1 MDYKHFKGKHA
12 NIVIEI
18 ISLLEKGVK
27 KAQEIL
33 EKPDAGSYT
42 KLENSSG
49 DTPIKADLAL
59 DKFLEENFLSLENI
73 KSVFSEEKETPVTK
87 ENGSYLIAYD
97 PLDGSSVMEANFLV
111 GTIIGVYEKDYKA
124 QNLAAS
130 LYVVFGHKIELV
142 VALEEVYRYA
152 FYQNKFHFIETIVLE
167 NKGKIIASGG
177 NQKDFS
183 LGLKKALE
191 GFFAENYRLRYS
203 GSMVADVHHVLV
215 KKGGMFS
222 YPQKKLRKLFE
233 VFPLAL
239 MVEKAKGEAFYFDKG
254 VKKRL
259 LDQGVENYHEKS
271 ECYLASPHEAHILE
285 KYLKGEW
292 CKIALKN

>member
-1 MDYKHFKGKHA
+1 MDYKHFKCKHA

-111 GTIIGVYEKDYKA
+111 GTIIGIYEKDYKA
-124 QNLAAS
+124 QNLVAS

-142 VALEEVYRYA
+142 VALDKVYRYA

-167 NKGKIIASGG
+167 NKGKIVASGG

-259 LDQGVENYHEKS
+259 LEQSVENYHEKS
-271 ECYLASPHEAHILE
+271 ECYLASPHEAQILE
-285 KYLKGEW
+285 KYLKGE
-292 CKIALKN
+292 

>member
-1 MDYKHFKGKHA
+1 MDYKHFKCKHA

-124 QNLAAS
+124 QNLVAS

-142 VALEEVYRYA
+142 VALDKVYRYA

-167 NKGKIIASGG
+167 NKGKIVASGG

-191 GFFAENYRLRYS
+191 EFFAENYRLRYS

-259 LDQGVENYHEKS
+259 LEQSVENYHEKS
-271 ECYLASPHEAHILE
+271 ECYLASPHEAQILE
-285 KYLKGEW
+285 KYLKGE
-292 CKIALKN
+292 

>member
-59 DKFLEENFLSLENI
+59 DKFLEENFLSLENV

-111 GTIIGVYEKDYKA
+111 GTIIGIYEKDYKA

-203 GSMVADVHHVLV
+203 GSMVADVHHVLI

-259 LDQGVENYHEKS
+259 LEQSVENYHEKS
-271 ECYLASPHEAHILE
+271 ECYLASPHEAQILE
-285 KYLKGEW
+285 KYLKGE
-292 CKIALKN
+292 

>member
-59 DKFLEENFLSLENI
+59 DKFLEENFLSLENV
-73 KSVFSEEKETPVTK
+73 KSVFSEEKETPITK

-124 QNLAAS
+124 QNLVAS
-130 LYVVFGHKIELV
+130 LYVVFGHKIELM

-259 LDQGVENYHEKS
+259 LEQSVENYHEKS

-285 KYLKGEW
+285 KYLKGE
-292 CKIALKN
+292 

>member
-1 MDYKHFKGKHA
+1 MDYKCFKGKHA

-42 KLENSSG
+42 QLENSSG

-59 DKFLEENFLSLENI
+59 DKFLEETFLSLENV

-124 QNLAAS
+124 QNLVAS

-167 NKGKIIASGG
+167 NKGKIVASGG

-239 MVEKAKGEAFYFDKG
+239 IIEKAKGEAFYFDKG

-259 LDQGVENYHEKS
+259 LEQGVESYHEKS
-271 ECYLASPHEAHILE
+271 ECYLASPHEAQILE
-285 KYLKGEW
+285 KHLKGE
-292 CKIALKN
+292 

>member
-49 DTPIKADLAL
+49 DTPIKADLTL

-73 KSVFSEEKETPVTK
+73 KSVFSEEKEKPVTK

-124 QNLAAS
+124 QNLVAS
-130 LYVVFGHKIELV
+130 LYVVFGHKIELM

-271 ECYLASPHEAHILE
+271 ECYLASPHEAQILE
-285 KYLKGEW
+285 KYLKEE
-292 CKIALKN
+292 

>member
-59 DKFLEENFLSLENI
+59 DKFLEENFLSLENV

-111 GTIIGVYEKDYKA
+111 GTIIGIYEKDYKA

-142 VALEEVYRYA
+142 VALEEVYRYG

-191 GFFAENYRLRYS
+191 RFFAENYRLRYS
-203 GSMVADVHHVLV
+203 GSMVADVHHVLI

-259 LDQGVENYHEKS
+259 LEQSVENYHEKS
-271 ECYLASPHEAHILE
+271 ECYLASQHEAHILE
-285 KYLKGEW
+285 KYLKGE
-292 CKIALKN
+292 

>member
-59 DKFLEENFLSLENI
+59 DKFLEENFLSLENV

-130 LYVVFGHKIELV
+130 LYVVFGHKIELM

-203 GSMVADVHHVLV
+203 GSMVADVHHVLI

-259 LDQGVENYHEKS
+259 LEQSVENYHEKS

-285 KYLKGEW
+285 KYLKGE
-292 CKIALKN
+292 

>member
-42 KLENSSG
+42 QLENSSG

-124 QNLAAS
+124 QNLVAS

-142 VALEEVYRYA
+142 VALDKVYRYA

-259 LDQGVENYHEKS
+259 LEQSVESYHEKS
-271 ECYLASPHEAHILE
+271 ECYLASPHEAQILE
-285 KYLKGEW
+285 KYLKGE
-292 CKIALKN
+292 

>member
-1 MDYKHFKGKHA
+1 MDYKYFKGKHA

-18 ISLLEKGVK
+18 INLLEKGVK

-59 DKFLEENFLSLENI
+59 DKFLEETFLSLENV

-111 GTIIGVYEKDYKA
+111 GTIIGVYDKDYKA
-124 QNLAAS
+124 QNLVAS

-259 LDQGVENYHEKS
+259 LEQGVGSYHEKS
-271 ECYLASPHEAHILE
+271 ECYLASPHEAQILE
-285 KYLKGEW
+285 KHLKGE
-292 CKIALKN
+292 

>member
-124 QNLAAS
+124 QNLVAS

-239 MVEKAKGEAFYFDKG
+239 IIEKAKGEAFYFDKG

-259 LDQGVENYHEKS
+259 LEQSVESYHEKS
-271 ECYLASPHEAHILE
+271 ECYLASQHEAHILE
-285 KYLKGEW
+285 KYLKGE
-292 CKIALKN
+292 

>member
-59 DKFLEENFLSLENI
+59 DKFLEENFLSLENV

-111 GTIIGVYEKDYKA
+111 GTIIGIYEKDYKA
-124 QNLAAS
+124 QNLVAS

-167 NKGKIIASGG
+167 NKGKIVASGG

-203 GSMVADVHHVLV
+203 GSMVADVHHVLI

-239 MVEKAKGEAFYFDKG
+239 IIEKAKGEAFYFDKG

-259 LDQGVENYHEKS
+259 LEQSVESYHEKS

-285 KYLKGEW
+285 KYLKGE
-292 CKIALKN
+292 

>member
-73 KSVFSEEKETPVTK
+73 KSVFSEEKEKPVTK

-111 GTIIGVYEKDYKA
+111 GTIIGIYDKDYKA
-124 QNLAAS
+124 QNLVAS

-142 VALEEVYRYA
+142 VALDKVYRYA

-167 NKGKIIASGG
+167 NKGKIVASGG

-191 GFFAENYRLRYS
+191 EFFAENYRLRYS

-239 MVEKAKGEAFYFDKG
+239 IIEKAKGEAFYFDKG

-259 LDQGVENYHEKS
+259 LEQSVENYHEKS
-271 ECYLASPHEAHILE
+271 ECYLASPHEAQILE
-285 KYLKGEW
+285 KYLKGE
-292 CKIALKN
+292 

>member
-1 MDYKHFKGKHA
+1 MDYKHFKCKHA

-59 DKFLEENFLSLENI
+59 DQFLEENFLSLENV

-111 GTIIGVYEKDYKA
+111 GTIIGIYEKDYKA
-124 QNLAAS
+124 QNLVAS

-142 VALEEVYRYA
+142 VALDKVYRYA

-239 MVEKAKGEAFYFDKG
+239 IIEKAKGEAFYFDKG

-259 LDQGVENYHEKS
+259 LEQSVESYHEKS
-271 ECYLASPHEAHILE
+271 ECYLASQHEAQILE
-285 KYLKGEW
+285 KYLKGE
-292 CKIALKN
+292 

>member
-1 MDYKHFKGKHA
+1 MDYKRFKGKHA

-59 DKFLEENFLSLENI
+59 DKFLEETFLSLENV
-73 KSVFSEEKETPVTK
+73 KSVFSEEKEMPITK

-111 GTIIGVYEKDYKA
+111 GTIVGIYEKDYEA

-130 LYVVFGHKIELV
+130 LYVVFGHKIELM
-142 VALEEVYRYA
+142 VALDKVYRYA
-152 FYQNKFHFIETIVLE
+152 FYQNKFHFIETIILE

-215 KKGGMFS
+215 KKGGVFS

-259 LDQGVENYHEKS
+259 LEQSVESYHEKS

-285 KYLKGEW
+285 KYLKGE
-292 CKIALKN
+292 

>member
-111 GTIIGVYEKDYKA
+111 GTIIGVYEKDYKV
-124 QNLAAS
+124 QNLVAS

-142 VALEEVYRYA
+142 VALDKVYRYA

-183 LGLKKALE
+183 SGLKKALE
-191 GFFAENYRLRYS
+191 EFFAENYRLRYS

-259 LDQGVENYHEKS
+259 LEQSVESYHEKS
-271 ECYLASPHEAHILE
+271 ECYLASPHEAQILE
-285 KYLKGEW
+285 KHLKGE
-292 CKIALKN
+292 

>member
-59 DKFLEENFLSLENI
+59 DKFLEENFLSLENV

-97 PLDGSSVMEANFLV
+97 PLDGSSVMEADFLV
-111 GTIIGVYEKDYKA
+111 GTIIGIYEKDYKA
-124 QNLAAS
+124 QNLVAS

-183 LGLKKALE
+183 SGLKKALE
-191 GFFAENYRLRYS
+191 GFFVENYRLRYS
-203 GSMVADVHHVLV
+203 GSMVADVHHVLI

-259 LDQGVENYHEKS
+259 LEQSVENYHEKS
-271 ECYLASPHEAHILE
+271 ECYLASQHEAQILE
-285 KYLKGEW
+285 KYLKGE
-292 CKIALKN
+292 

>member
-42 KLENSSG
+42 QLENSSG

-59 DKFLEENFLSLENI
+59 DKFLEENFLSLENV

-124 QNLAAS
+124 QNLVAS

-167 NKGKIIASGG
+167 NKGKIVASGG

-259 LDQGVENYHEKS
+259 LEQSVENYHEKS
-271 ECYLASPHEAHILE
+271 ECYLASPHEAQILE
-285 KYLKGEW
+285 KYLKGE
-292 CKIALKN
+292 

>member
-124 QNLAAS
+124 QNLVAS

-142 VALEEVYRYA
+142 VALDKVYRYA

-167 NKGKIIASGG
+167 NKGKIVASGG

-183 LGLKKALE
+183 LGLRKALE

-259 LDQGVENYHEKS
+259 LEQSVESYHEKS

-285 KYLKGEW
+285 KYLKGE
-292 CKIALKN
+292 

>member
-59 DKFLEENFLSLENI
+59 DKFLEETFLSLENV
-73 KSVFSEEKETPVTK
+73 KSVFSEEKETPITK

-111 GTIIGVYEKDYKA
+111 GTIIGIYEKDYKV
-124 QNLAAS
+124 QNLVAS

-142 VALEEVYRYA
+142 VALDKVYRYA

-203 GSMVADVHHVLV
+203 GSMVADVHHVLI

-259 LDQGVENYHEKS
+259 LEQSVENYHEKS
-271 ECYLASPHEAHILE
+271 ECYLASPHEAQILE
-285 KYLKGEW
+285 KYLKGE
-292 CKIALKN
+292 

>member
-59 DKFLEENFLSLENI
+59 DKFLEENFLSLENV

-124 QNLAAS
+124 QNLVAS
-130 LYVVFGHKIELV
+130 LYVVFGHKIELM

-203 GSMVADVHHVLV
+203 GSMVADVHHVLI

-233 VFPLAL
+233 IFPLAL
-239 MVEKAKGEAFYFDKG
+239 MVEKARGEAFYFDKG

-259 LDQGVENYHEKS
+259 LEQSVESYHEKS

-285 KYLKGEW
+285 KYLKGE
-292 CKIALKN
+292 

>member
-59 DKFLEENFLSLENI
+59 DKFLEETFLSLENI
-73 KSVFSEEKETPVTK
+73 KSVFSEEKEKPVTK

-111 GTIIGVYEKDYKA
+111 GTIIGIYEKDYKA
-124 QNLAAS
+124 QNLVAS

-183 LGLKKALE
+183 LGLKKALG
-191 GFFAENYRLRYS
+191 GFFTENYRLRYS
-203 GSMVADVHHVLV
+203 GSMVADVHHVLI

-259 LDQGVENYHEKS
+259 LEQSVESYHEKS

-285 KYLKGEW
+285 KYLKGE
-292 CKIALKN
+292 

>member
-59 DKFLEENFLSLENI
+59 DKFLEENFLSLENV

-111 GTIIGVYEKDYKA
+111 GTIIGIYEKDYKA

-259 LDQGVENYHEKS
+259 LEQSVESYHEKS
-271 ECYLASPHEAHILE
+271 ECYLASPHEAQILE
-285 KYLKGEW
+285 KYLKGE
-292 CKIALKN
+292 

>member
-59 DKFLEENFLSLENI
+59 DQFLEENFLSLENV

-124 QNLAAS
+124 QNLVAS

-152 FYQNKFHFIETIVLE
+152 FYQNKFHFIETIILE

-191 GFFAENYRLRYS
+191 EFFAENYRLRYS

-259 LDQGVENYHEKS
+259 LEQSVENYHEKS

-285 KYLKGEW
+285 KYLKGE
-292 CKIALKN
+292 

>member
-1 MDYKHFKGKHA
+1 MDYKHFKCKHA

-42 KLENSSG
+42 QLENSSG

-59 DKFLEENFLSLENI
+59 DKFLEETFLSLENI

-124 QNLAAS
+124 QNLVAS

-142 VALEEVYRYA
+142 VALDKVYRYA

-167 NKGKIIASGG
+167 NKGKIVASGG

-203 GSMVADVHHVLV
+203 GSMVADVHHVLI

-259 LDQGVENYHEKS
+259 LEQSVENYHEKS
-271 ECYLASPHEAHILE
+271 ECYLASPHEAQILE
-285 KYLKGEW
+285 KYLKGE
-292 CKIALKN
+292 

>member
-59 DKFLEENFLSLENI
+59 DKFLEENFLSLENV

-111 GTIIGVYEKDYKA
+111 GTIIGIYEKDYKA

-152 FYQNKFHFIETIVLE
+152 FYQNKFHFMETIVLE

-203 GSMVADVHHVLV
+203 GSMVADVHHVLI

-259 LDQGVENYHEKS
+259 LDQSVESYHEKS
-271 ECYLASPHEAHILE
+271 ECYLASPHEAQILE
-285 KYLKGEW
+285 KYLKGE
-292 CKIALKN
+292 

>member
-167 NKGKIIASGG
+167 NKGKIVASGG

-215 KKGGMFS
+215 KKGGVFS

-259 LDQGVENYHEKS
+259 LDQSVESYHEKS
-271 ECYLASPHEAHILE
+271 ECYLASPHEAQILE
-285 KYLKGEW
+285 KYLKGE
-292 CKIALKN
+292 

>member
-1 MDYKHFKGKHA
+1 MDYKHFKCKHA

-59 DKFLEENFLSLENI
+59 DKFLEETFLSLENI
-73 KSVFSEEKETPVTK
+73 KSVFSEEKEKPVTK

-111 GTIIGVYEKDYKA
+111 GTIIGIYEKDYKA

-142 VALEEVYRYA
+142 VALDKVYRYS

-203 GSMVADVHHVLV
+203 GSMVADVHHVLI

-239 MVEKAKGEAFYFDKG
+239 IIEKAKGEAFYFDKG

-259 LDQGVENYHEKS
+259 LEQSVENYHEKS
-271 ECYLASPHEAHILE
+271 ECYLASPHEAQILE
-285 KYLKGEW
+285 KYLKGE
-292 CKIALKN
+292 

>member
-1 MDYKHFKGKHA
+1 MDYKHFKCKHA

-124 QNLAAS
+124 QNLVAS
-130 LYVVFGHKIELV
+130 LYVVFGHKIELM

-167 NKGKIIASGG
+167 NKGKIVASGG

-259 LDQGVENYHEKS
+259 LEQSVENYHEKS
-271 ECYLASPHEAHILE
+271 ECYLASQHEAQILE
-285 KYLKGEW
+285 KYLKGE
-292 CKIALKN
+292 

>member
-1 MDYKHFKGKHA
+1 MDYKHFKCKHA

-59 DKFLEENFLSLENI
+59 DKFLEETFLSLENI

-111 GTIIGVYEKDYKA
+111 GTIIGIYEKDYKA
-124 QNLAAS
+124 QNLVAS

-142 VALEEVYRYA
+142 VALDKVYRYA

-203 GSMVADVHHVLV
+203 GSMVADVHHVLI

-239 MVEKAKGEAFYFDKG
+239 IIEKAKGEAFYFDKG

-259 LDQGVENYHEKS
+259 LEQSVESYHEKS

-285 KYLKGEW
+285 KYLKGE
-292 CKIALKN
+292 

>member
-1 MDYKHFKGKHA
+1 MDYKHFKGEHA

-111 GTIIGVYEKDYKA
+111 GTIIGVYEKDYKV
-124 QNLAAS
+124 QNLVAS

-142 VALEEVYRYA
+142 VALDKVYRYA

-167 NKGKIIASGG
+167 NKGKIVASGG

-203 GSMVADVHHVLV
+203 GSMVADVHHVLI

-239 MVEKAKGEAFYFDKG
+239 IIEKAKGEAFYFDKG

-259 LDQGVENYHEKS
+259 LEQSVENYHEKS
-271 ECYLASPHEAHILE
+271 ECYLASQHEAQILE
-285 KYLKGEW
+285 KYLKGE
-292 CKIALKN
+292 

>member
-1 MDYKHFKGKHA
+1 MDYKHFKCKHA

-59 DKFLEENFLSLENI
+59 DKFLEETFLSLENI
-73 KSVFSEEKETPVTK
+73 KSVFSEEKEVPVTK

-111 GTIIGVYEKDYKA
+111 GTIIGIYEKDYKA

-142 VALEEVYRYA
+142 VALDKVYRYA

-167 NKGKIIASGG
+167 NKGKIVASGG

-203 GSMVADVHHVLV
+203 GSMVADVHHVLI

-239 MVEKAKGEAFYFDKG
+239 IIEKAKGEAFYFDKG

-259 LDQGVENYHEKS
+259 LEQSVESYHEKS
-271 ECYLASPHEAHILE
+271 ECYLASQHEAQILE
-285 KYLKGEW
+285 KYLKGE
-292 CKIALKN
+292 

>member
-124 QNLAAS
+124 QNLVAS
-130 LYVVFGHKIELV
+130 LYVVFGHKMELV
-142 VALEEVYRYA
+142 VALEEVYRYS

-203 GSMVADVHHVLV
+203 GSMVADVHHVLI
-215 KKGGMFS
+215 KKGGVFS

-239 MVEKAKGEAFYFDKG
+239 IIEKAKGEAFYFDKG

-259 LDQGVENYHEKS
+259 LEQSVESYHEKS
-271 ECYLASPHEAHILE
+271 ECYLASPHEAQILE
-285 KYLKGEW
+285 KYLKGE
-292 CKIALKN
+292 

>member
-111 GTIIGVYEKDYKA
+111 GTIIGIYEKDYKA
-124 QNLAAS
+124 QNLVAS

-142 VALEEVYRYA
+142 VALDKVYRYA

-191 GFFAENYRLRYS
+191 EFFAENYRLRYS
-203 GSMVADVHHVLV
+203 GSMVADVHHVLI

-239 MVEKAKGEAFYFDKG
+239 IIEKAKGEAFYFDKG

-259 LDQGVENYHEKS
+259 LEQSVENYHEKS
-271 ECYLASPHEAHILE
+271 ECYLASQHEAQILE
-285 KYLKGEW
+285 KYLKGE
-292 CKIALKN
+292 

>member
-1 MDYKHFKGKHA
+1 MDYKYFKGKHA

-111 GTIIGVYEKDYKA
+111 GTIIGIYEKDYKA
-124 QNLAAS
+124 QNLVAS

-203 GSMVADVHHVLV
+203 GSMVADVHHVLI

-239 MVEKAKGEAFYFDKG
+239 IIEKAKGEAFYFDKG

-259 LDQGVENYHEKS
+259 LEQGVESYHEKS
-271 ECYLASPHEAHILE
+271 ECYLASPHEAQILE
-285 KYLKGEW
+285 KYLKGE
-292 CKIALKN
+292 

>member
-1 MDYKHFKGKHA
+1 MDYKHFKCKHA

-124 QNLAAS
+124 QNLVAS

-142 VALEEVYRYA
+142 VALDKVYRYA

-167 NKGKIIASGG
+167 NKGKIVASGG

-203 GSMVADVHHVLV
+203 GSMVADVHHVLI

-239 MVEKAKGEAFYFDKG
+239 IIEKAKGEAFYFDKG

-259 LDQGVENYHEKS
+259 LEQSVESYHEKS

-285 KYLKGEW
+285 KYLKGE
-292 CKIALKN
+292 

>member
-59 DKFLEENFLSLENI
+59 DKFLEENFLSLENV
-73 KSVFSEEKETPVTK
+73 KSVFSEEKETPITK

-124 QNLAAS
+124 QNLVAS

-142 VALEEVYRYA
+142 VALDKVYRYS

-167 NKGKIIASGG
+167 NKGKIVASGG

-259 LDQGVENYHEKS
+259 LEQSVESYHEKS
-271 ECYLASPHEAHILE
+271 ECYLASQHEAQILE
-285 KYLKGEW
+285 KYLKGE
-292 CKIALKN
+292 

>member
-42 KLENSSG
+42 QLENSSG

-59 DKFLEENFLSLENI
+59 DKFLEETFLSLENI
-73 KSVFSEEKETPVTK
+73 KSVFSEEKETPITK

-111 GTIIGVYEKDYKA
+111 GAIIGVYEKDYKA
-124 QNLAAS
+124 QNLVAS

-167 NKGKIIASGG
+167 NKGKIVASGG

-203 GSMVADVHHVLV
+203 GSMVADVHHVLI

-259 LDQGVENYHEKS
+259 LEQSVESYHEKS
-271 ECYLASPHEAHILE
+271 ECYLASPHEAQILE
-285 KYLKGEW
+285 KYLKGE
-292 CKIALKN
+292 

>member
-59 DKFLEENFLSLENI
+59 DKFLEENFLSLENV

-111 GTIIGVYEKDYKA
+111 GTIIGIYEKDYKA
-124 QNLAAS
+124 QNLVAS
-130 LYVVFGHKIELV
+130 LYVVFGHKIELM

-259 LDQGVENYHEKS
+259 LEQSVENYHEKS
-271 ECYLASPHEAHILE
+271 ECYLASPHEAQILE
-285 KYLKGEW
+285 KYLKGE
-292 CKIALKN
+292 

>member
-59 DKFLEENFLSLENI
+59 DKFLEETFLSLENI

-124 QNLAAS
+124 QNLVAS

-142 VALEEVYRYA
+142 VALDKVYRYA

-239 MVEKAKGEAFYFDKG
+239 IIEKAKGEAFYFDKG

-259 LDQGVENYHEKS
+259 LEQSVENYHEKS
-271 ECYLASPHEAHILE
+271 ECYLASQHEAHILE
-285 KYLKGEW
+285 KYLKGE
-292 CKIALKN
+292 